1 MHDVPL
7 RPRDVFFAVAYGIAL
22 GLLLAAFI

>member
-7 RPRDVFFAVAYGIAL
+7 RPIDVFFAIVFGIAL
-22 GLLLAAFI
+22 GLLIAAFI

>member
-1 MHDVPL
+1 MHNTPIGPADVL
-7 RPRDVFFAVAYGIAL
+7 FAIAYGIAL